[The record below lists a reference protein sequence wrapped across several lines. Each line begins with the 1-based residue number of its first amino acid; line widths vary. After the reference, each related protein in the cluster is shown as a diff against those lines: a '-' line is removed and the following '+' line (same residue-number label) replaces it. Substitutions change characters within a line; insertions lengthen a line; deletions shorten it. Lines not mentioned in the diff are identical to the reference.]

1 MNSGVLLTEET
12 VKKVLSKVPLSVRK
26 KFQEV
31 DPDTILGQRLGTQ
44 KEMELK
50 KVVIPILALFA
61 GAILGFVGGYL
72 IR

>member
-1 MNSGVLLTEET
+1 M
-12 VKKVLSKVPLSVRK
+12 KKVLSKVTLSVRK

-31 DPDTILGQRLGTQ
+31 DPDTILGQRLGTH